1 MDSSTC
7 RSARQPL
14 PTKWSDELTGPTLQ
28 VHARKSN
35 MLLWLAL
42 DSAEDV

>member
-1 MDSSTC
+1 MTDGIDNLSLPSGLMN
-7 RSARQPL
+7 PL
-14 PTKWSDELTGPTLQ
+14 EPTLQ

-42 DSAEDV
+42 YSVEDV